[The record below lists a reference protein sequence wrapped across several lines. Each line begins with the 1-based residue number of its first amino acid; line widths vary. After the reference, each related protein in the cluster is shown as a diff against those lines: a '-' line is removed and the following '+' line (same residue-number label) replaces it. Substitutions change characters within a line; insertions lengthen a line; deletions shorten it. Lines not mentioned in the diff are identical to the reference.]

1 MVTLEGAWYDYDTDG
16 VTDAPAV
23 ACANVNNCG
32 GAQAGDAWLLT
43 AAYLIPTKIGIGQFQ
58 PYTRYQKFN
67 ADVGG
72 DTKQWDFGL
81 TYVMA
86 GHNARITAVY
96 SDMENAAGTDTDK
109 FVLGVQLMY

>member
-1 MVTLEGAWYDYDTDG
+1 MSV
-16 VTDAPAV
+16 
-23 ACANVNNCG
+23 
-32 GAQAGDAWLLT
+32 
-43 AAYLIPTKIGIGQFQ
+43 GIGQFQ

-67 ADVGG
+67 ADSGG